1 MAITRRSF
9 LATAPVAAAGC
20 ALAGAPVAMA
30 DQPSSAPWQT
40 TVYEDAA
47 LPASATEEYACD
59 VVVVGTGIAGMSAA
73 VEAAES
79 GASVIVL
86 TPSRLSPQTATP
98 RNNPQRF
105 RR

>member
-1 MAITRRSF
+1 
-9 LATAPVAAAGC
+9 
-20 ALAGAPVAMA
+20 MA
-30 DQPSSAPWQT
+30 DLSSSDSWQT
-40 TVYEDAA
+40 TVYEGVA
-47 LPASATEEYACD
+47 LPASAMGEYACGI
-59 VVVVGTGIAGMSAA
+59 VVVGIGIAGMSAA

-86 TPSRLSPQTATP
+86 APSRLSPQTATP

>member
-1 MAITRRSF
+1 MRGGHV
-9 LATAPVAAAGC
+9 L
-20 ALAGAPVAMA
+20 
-30 DQPSSAPWQT
+30 SSDSWQT

-59 VVVVGTGIAGMSAA
+59 IVVGTGIAGMSAA

-86 TPSRLSPQTATP
+86 APSRLSPQTATP